1 MNNSHLF
8 ADAMRESGDQHAYAP
23 LLTPT
28 VQLHSPVLHLPFDGR
43 DTVAPLLPHLR
54 ACFTDLDYTD
64 RLERVGLVT
73 LLATARINGLDAQGV
88 QVLRLTDDGLIDD
101 IAVYLRPIRA
111 AMALGEL
118 MGPKVV
124 RLPNRT
130 YGLRQ
135 MPEEG
140 LEPPTRGL

>member
-1 MNNSHLF
+1 METTHRF
-8 ADAMRESGDQHAYAP
+8 AGAMRESGDEHAYAP

-54 ACFTDLDYTD
+54 ACFTELVYTN
-64 RLERVGLVT
+64 RLEAPGLVA
-73 LLATARINGLDAQGV
+73 LLADARISGLEAQGV

-101 IAVYLRPIRA
+101 VAVYLRPIRA

-124 RLPNRT
+124 RLANRT

-135 MPEEG
+135 VGPSC
-140 LEPPTRGL
+140 R

>member
-1 MNNSHLF
+1 MDATHRF
-8 ADAMRESGDQHAYAP
+8 QDAMRGSGDEHTYAP

-54 ACFTDLDYTD
+54 GCFTDLVYTD
-64 RLERVGLVT
+64 RLETPGLAALLADACISGLV
-73 LLATARINGLDAQGV
+73 AQGV
-88 QVLRLTDDGLIDD
+88 QVLRLTEDGLIDD
-101 IAVYLRPIRA
+101 IAVYLRPIKA

-118 MGPKVV
+118 MGSKVV

-130 YGLRQ
+130 YGLRR
-135 MPEEG
+135 PG
-140 LEPPTRGL
+140 DPAVV

>member
-1 MNNSHLF
+1 MITHMETSYSF
-8 ADAMRESGDQHAYAP
+8 ADAMQESGGEHDYAP
-23 LLTPT
+23 LLTPS

-54 ACFTDLDYTD
+54 ACFTDLVYTN
-64 RLERVGLVT
+64 RLEVPGLVA
-73 LLATARINGLDAQGV
+73 LLADARISGLDAQGV
-88 QVLRLTDDGLIDD
+88 QVLRIAEDGLIDD

-135 MPEEG
+135 PDD
-140 LEPPTRGL
+140 PVAH

>member
-1 MNNSHLF
+1 METTHRF
-8 ADAMRESGDQHAYAP
+8 ADAMRDSGDEHVYAR

-43 DTVAPLLPHLR
+43 ETVAPLLPHLR
-54 ACFTDLDYTD
+54 ACFTDLVYTN
-64 RLERVGLVT
+64 RLEAPGLVT
-73 LLATARINGLDAQGV
+73 LLADGRIGGLDAQGV
-88 QVLRLTDDGLIDD
+88 QVLRLSDDGLIDD

-135 MPEEG
+135 PG
-140 LEPPTRGL
+140 DVVAH